1 MTTFV
6 ITIEGLF
13 LALSL
18 LAEVMDRWTTSAP
31 GPVQPQLGFPNC
43 FAD

>member
-1 MTTFV
+1 MIAFV
-6 ITIEGLF
+6 LTIEGLF

-18 LAEVMDRWTTSAP
+18 LAEVMDRWTCAP
-31 GPVQPQLGFPNC
+31 EPAQPQLGFPNC